1 MAEIY
6 SKSYNM
12 RIIGLR
18 FFTVFG
24 EWGRPDMMILK
35 YFDYCSKNKKF
46 PLYNKGNFFRDFTY
60 INDLVK
66 INFTDF
72 FKK

>member
-1 MAEIY
+1 MITKRNNEEMAEIY

-35 YFDYCSKNKKF
+35 YFDYCSKNK
-46 PLYNKGNFFRDFTY
+46 NFHFIIKVIF
-60 INDLVK
+60 
-66 INFTDF
+66 
-72 FKK
+72 